1 MSYGTIFFIL
11 IILTPNGSKELTMYK
26 MNDMNDCMET
36 KKKVDQFSMTPYGKL
51 IFRDCVKLNSA
62 YVQ

>member
-1 MSYGTIFFIL
+1 
-11 IILTPNGSKELTMYK
+11 MYK